1 MPPDKQHTV
10 KMPENSTHLNISR
23 GKNGCFLIYAS
34 DTERNGFARTVE
46 YLKKRPWS
54 TEISVILGL
63 DAPEGLP
70 AEEYYREIGLI
81 LRRTELKHVLCF
93 GKGVEEHRYAFPKMS
108 LLYDDIADALA
119 DLTKFDFTDET
130 ILINTVRQD
139 DMDSIVALM
148 QQRVHDTVMHV
159 DLDAIA
165 HNLDYLRSRMS
176 PGVKTMCMV
185 KAKSYGLGDVEIATL
200 FQEKGVDYLGV
211 AYVDE
216 GVRLRRRGIH
226 LPIIVMNP
234 EHSSINTLIKYR
246 LEPEIYSMRV
256 LEQFTAELGNF
267 SFPAPYPVHIK
278 LDTGMHRLGFS
289 QGELEDL
296 CRAISAIPEIKV
308 ASIFSHLVAS
318 EDPRE
323 EEFTLGQ
330 IDKFERMS
338 TYIIQKTGY
347 SPLRHILNT
356 SGLICYPAAQYDMVR
371 LGLGLYGYS
380 PFYQEQKK
388 LENCATLSTV
398 ISQIR
403 SLEPGETVSY
413 NRRYRV
419 QNISHIATLPIG
431 YADGI
436 SRMWGNGNGYV
447 QISGR
452 KAPIVGSICMDMM
465 MVDVTGIPCRE
476 GDNAVLIGGS
486 PTAGDIAETT
496 GTIPYEVLT
505 SVSDRVKRI
514 YTQTI

>member
-1 MPPDKQHTV
+1 M
-10 KMPENSTHLNISR
+10 
-23 GKNGCFLIYAS
+23 
-34 DTERNGFARTVE
+34 
-46 YLKKRPWS
+46 
-54 TEISVILGL
+54 
-63 DAPEGLP
+63 
-70 AEEYYREIGLI
+70 
-81 LRRTELKHVLCF
+81 
-93 GKGVEEHRYAFPKMS
+93 
-108 LLYDDIADALA
+108 
-119 DLTKFDFTDET
+119 
-130 ILINTVRQD
+130 
-139 DMDSIVALM
+139 
-148 QQRVHDTVMHV
+148 
-159 DLDAIA
+159 
-165 HNLDYLRSRMS
+165 
-176 PGVKTMCMV
+176 
-185 KAKSYGLGDVEIATL
+185 EIATL

-296 CRAISAIPEIKV
+296 CRAISTIPEIKV
-308 ASIFSHLVAS
+308 TSIFSHLVAS

-330 IDKFERMS
+330 IDKFEHMS

-419 QNISHIATLPIG
+419 HARALPSKYWTI
-431 YADGI
+431 
-436 SRMWGNGNGYV
+436 W
-447 QISGR
+447 
-452 KAPIVGSICMDMM
+452 
-465 MVDVTGIPCRE
+465 MVMRPG
-476 GDNAVLIGGS
+476 LS
-486 PTAGDIAETT
+486 
-496 GTIPYEVLT
+496 
-505 SVSDRVKRI
+505 
-514 YTQTI
+514 Q

>member
-1 MPPDKQHTV
+1 MT
-10 KMPENSTHLNISR
+10 
-23 GKNGCFLIYAS
+23 
-34 DTERNGFARTVE
+34 
-46 YLKKRPWS
+46 
-54 TEISVILGL
+54 
-63 DAPEGLP
+63 
-70 AEEYYREIGLI
+70 
-81 LRRTELKHVLCF
+81 
-93 GKGVEEHRYAFPKMS
+93 
-108 LLYDDIADALA
+108 
-119 DLTKFDFTDET
+119 
-130 ILINTVRQD
+130 
-139 DMDSIVALM
+139 
-148 QQRVHDTVMHV
+148 
-159 DLDAIA
+159 
-165 HNLDYLRSRMS
+165 
-176 PGVKTMCMV
+176 
-185 KAKSYGLGDVEIATL
+185 
-200 FQEKGVDYLGV
+200 
-211 AYVDE
+211 
-216 GVRLRRRGIH
+216 
-226 LPIIVMNP
+226 
-234 EHSSINTLIKYR
+234 
-246 LEPEIYSMRV
+246 
-256 LEQFTAELGNF
+256 
-267 SFPAPYPVHIK
+267 
-278 LDTGMHRLGFS
+278 
-289 QGELEDL
+289 
-296 CRAISAIPEIKV
+296 
-308 ASIFSHLVAS
+308 SIFSHLVAS

-330 IDKFERMS
+330 IDKFEHMS

>member
-1 MPPDKQHTV
+1 M
-10 KMPENSTHLNISR
+10 
-23 GKNGCFLIYAS
+23 
-34 DTERNGFARTVE
+34 
-46 YLKKRPWS
+46 
-54 TEISVILGL
+54 

-330 IDKFERMS
+330 IDKFEHMS